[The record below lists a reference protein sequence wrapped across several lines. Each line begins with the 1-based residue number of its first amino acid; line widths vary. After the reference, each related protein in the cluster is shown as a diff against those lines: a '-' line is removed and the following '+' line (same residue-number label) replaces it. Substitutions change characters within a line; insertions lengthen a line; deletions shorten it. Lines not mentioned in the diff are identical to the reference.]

1 MSRLA
6 RAECS
11 FVAAVSVPTPLER
24 WQDGVY
30 LKREDTH
37 ELGAFKWRGALP
49 VLERRGADVVTA
61 STGNHGAATAWA
73 AKRLGLK
80 ATIFVPEQ
88 ASAAKLDLIRAQG
101 ADLRLEGADFDEA
114 KDAAR
119 AFAATHGLHFFEDG
133 DEPAQLD
140 GYAKIGEEILEQLD
154 APPAAVI
161 IPLGNGALLAGVAR
175 GLGDGVR
182 VVGVA
187 AEAAPV
193 MVESWRAG
201 HVVES
206 DRSATIADGLA
217 VRVAIPRAVDWVKD
231 AADELLLVSE
241 ADLRRG
247 VATYWEAG
255 IRAEPSAAAALAAL
269 PRVPDR
275 PVVLIVTGRNIDDEL
290 LESCLAG

>member
-1 MSRLA
+1 
-6 RAECS
+6 
-11 FVAAVSVPTPLER
+11 VSVPTPLER
-24 WQDGVY
+24 WQDSVY
-30 LKREDTH
+30 LKREDMH

-49 VLERRGADVVTA
+49 VLERWGADVVTA

-73 AKRLGLK
+73 AKRVGLK
-80 ATIFVPEQ
+80 ATIFVPER
-88 ASAAKLDLIRAQG
+88 ASAAKLALIRALG
-101 ADLRLEGADFDEA
+101 ADLRQEGADFDEA

-119 AFAATHGLHFFEDG
+119 AFAAERGLNFFEDG

-140 GYAKIGEEILEQLD
+140 GYAAIGEEILDQMEE
-154 APPAAVI
+154 PPAAVI
-161 IPLGNGALLAGVAR
+161 VPLGNGALLAGVNR

-187 AEAAPV
+187 AEEAPV

-206 DRSATIADGLA
+206 TRSATIADGLA
-217 VRVAIPRAVDWVKD
+217 VRVAIPRAVDWVKE

-241 ADLRRG
+241 AALRQA
-247 VATYWEAG
+247 VTTYWEAG

-275 PVVLIVTGRNIDDEL
+275 PIVLIVTGRNIDDAL

>member
-11 FVAAVSVPTPLER
+11 FVGTVTVPTPLER

-49 VLERRGADVVTA
+49 VLERWGADVVTA

-73 AKRLGLK
+73 AKRLGLR
-80 ATIFVPEQ
+80 ATVFVPEE
-88 ASAAKLDLIRAQG
+88 ASATKLELIRAQG
-101 ADLRLEGADFDEA
+101 ADLIHAGADFDEA

-119 AFAATHGLHFFEDG
+119 AFAAERGLRFFEDG
-133 DEPAQLD
+133 DDPAQLD
-140 GYAKIGEEILEQLD
+140 GYAAIGREIMEQLD
-154 APPAAVI
+154 ELPAAVI
-161 IPLGNGALLAGVAR
+161 VPLGNGALLAGVAR

-187 AEAAPV
+187 AEEAPV

-206 DRSATIADGLA
+206 DTSATIADGLA
-217 VRVAIPRAVDWVKD
+217 VRVAIPLAVEWIRE

-241 ADLRRG
+241 EALRQSVTR
-247 VATYWEAG
+247 YWEAG

-269 PRVPDR
+269 PRVPER
-275 PVVLIVTGRNIDDEL
+275 PVVLIVTGRNIDDDL

>member
-1 MSRLA
+1 
-6 RAECS
+6 
-11 FVAAVSVPTPLER
+11 VSVPTPLER
-24 WQDGVY
+24 WQDDVH
-30 LKREDTH
+30 LKREDVH

-49 VLERRGADVVTA
+49 VLERWGADVVTA

-73 AKRLGLK
+73 AKRLGLR
-80 ATIFVPEQ
+80 ATIFVPEV

-101 ADLRLEGADFDEA
+101 ADLRQEGADFDEA

-119 AFAATHGLHFFEDG
+119 AFAAEHGVRFFEDG
-133 DEPAQLD
+133 DDPAQLD
-140 GYAKIGEEILEQLD
+140 GYAAIGREIMAQLD
-154 APPAAVI
+154 EPPAAVI
-161 IPLGNGALLAGVAR
+161 VPLGNGALLAGVAR

-187 AEAAPV
+187 AEEAPV

-206 DRSATIADGLA
+206 NRSNTIADGLA
-217 VRVAIPRAVDWVKD
+217 VRVAIPLAVDWVKE

-241 ADLRRG
+241 AELERG
-247 VATYWEAG
+247 VAEYWARG

-269 PRVPDR
+269 PRIPDR
-275 PVVLIVTGRNIDDEL
+275 HVVLILTARNIDHAL
-290 LESCLAG
+290 LAGCLAQGRSGSTSAG

>member
-1 MSRLA
+1 MTRPA

-30 LKREDTH
+30 LKREDAH

-49 VLERRGADVVTA
+49 AIERWGADVVAA

-80 ATIFVPEQ
+80 ATIFVPEH
-88 ASAAKLDLIRAQG
+88 ASATKLALIRAQG
-101 ADLRLEGADFDEA
+101 ADLRQVGADFDEA

-119 AFAATHGLHFFEDG
+119 AFAAEHGFRYFEDG
-133 DEPAQLD
+133 DEEAQLD
-140 GYAKIGEEILEQLD
+140 GYAKIGQEILEQMD
-154 APPAAVI
+154 EPPAAVI
-161 IPLGNGALLAGVAR
+161 VPLGNGALLAGVAR

-182 VVGVA
+182 IVGVA
-187 AEAAPV
+187 AEEAPV

-217 VRVAIPRAVDWVKD
+217 VRVAIPLAVDWIKE

-241 ADLRRG
+241 DALRQG
-247 VATYWEAG
+247 VTRYWEAG

-269 PRVPDR
+269 PLVPDR
-275 PVVLIVTGRNIDDEL
+275 PVVLIVTGRNIDNDL